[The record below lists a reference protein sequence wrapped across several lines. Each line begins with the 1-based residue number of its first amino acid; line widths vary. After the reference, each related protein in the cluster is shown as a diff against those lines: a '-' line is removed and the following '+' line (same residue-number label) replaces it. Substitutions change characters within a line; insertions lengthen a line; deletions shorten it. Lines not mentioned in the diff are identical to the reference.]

1 MKVEIAKI
9 ISNGCG
15 IGWADGETYFVPY
28 TIAGDVVEPLAFIK
42 EKSHKIVTDFRLEK
56 RSVFRREPF
65 CRHFGNCGGCLFQHI
80 AYTEQLRI
88 KKDIFRELFRQS
100 GIRPDA
106 EIEVFT
112 TGEFGMRTRTKIFAR
127 DGKACY
133 RSKKSQN
140 LIPIDVCPILHP
152 IFMDKIRE
160 DVAKRS
166 GDIQYEY
173 SAVTGDFMPGG
184 EFVRKIVNGKTL
196 KIYEN
201 SFFQPSEAAAGL
213 MCCKL
218 SEILDEL
225 HPKSACDLFCG
236 CGLFSATLV
245 ERRVRTSGV
254 EIVENAC
261 RSFSENLGGSAKII
275 KMDAY
280 KLNALK
286 RVDLIVADPPRNG
299 LGTRLSELVCRSTDN
314 VVYIA
319 CEPPNFVRDLH
330 VFMNNGFKVRRLF
343 LFDIFPD
350 TPHFESCCWLARD

>member
-1 MKVEIAKI
+1 MKVEVAKI
-9 ISNGCG
+9 ISNGYG
-15 IGWADGETYFVPY
+15 IGWADGETWFVPF
-28 TIAGDVVEPLAFIK
+28 TIAGEVVEPLDFIK
-42 EKSHKIVTDFRLEK
+42 EKNHRIVTDFRLEK
-56 RSVFRREPF
+56 ASPLRREPF

-88 KKDIFRELFRQS
+88 KKDILSELFKQS
-100 GIRPDA
+100 RLSLDVEP
-106 EIEVFT
+106 EVFT
-112 TGEFGMRTRTKIFAR
+112 TGEFGMRSRTKFFVENGR
-127 DGKACY
+127 PCY

-152 IFMDKIRE
+152 LFMDKIQE
-160 DVAKRS
+160 DAVSRS

-184 EFVRKIVNGKTL
+184 KFVRKIVNGKTL

-201 SFFQPSEAAAGL
+201 SFFQPSEAAAEL
-213 MCCKL
+213 MCGKL
-218 SEILDEL
+218 AEILDEL
-225 HPKSACDLFCG
+225 KPKSAYDLFCG
-236 CGLFSATLV
+236 CGLFSAALV
-245 ERRVRTSGV
+245 EKGVRTIGV

-261 RSFSENLGGSAKII
+261 RSFSENLGESAKII

-286 RVDLIVADPPRNG
+286 KSDLIVADPPRNG
-299 LGTRLSELVCRSTDN
+299 LGTDLSELVCRSTGN

-319 CEPPNFVRDLH
+319 CEPPNFVRDLR
-330 VFMNNGFKVRRLF
+330 VFLNNGFKVKRLF

-350 TPHFESCCWLARD
+350 TPHFETCCWLARD

>member
-1 MKVEIAKI
+1 MKIEIAKI

-15 IGWADGETYFVPY
+15 IGWADGETYFVPF
-28 TIAGDVVEPLAFIK
+28 TIGGEIIEPLDFIK
-42 EKSHKIVTDFRLEK
+42 EKNHKIVTDFRLEK
-56 RSVFRREPF
+56 ASRFRREPF
-65 CRHFGNCGGCLFQHI
+65 CRHFGSCGGCLFQHI
-80 AYTEQLRI
+80 AYTEQLRV
-88 KKDIFRELFRQS
+88 KKEILEELFRQS
-100 GIRPDA
+100 GIRLDA

-112 TGEFGMRTRTKIFAR
+112 TGEFGMRSRTKIFAENGR
-127 DGKACY
+127 ACY

-152 IFMDKIRE
+152 IFMDKIHE
-160 DVAKRS
+160 DVINRS

-173 SAVTGDFMPGG
+173 SAGTGDFMPGG
-184 EFVRKIVNGKTL
+184 KFVRKIVNGKTL

-201 SFFQPSEAAAGL
+201 SFFQPSEAAAEL
-213 MCCKL
+213 MSDKL

-225 HPKSACDLFCG
+225 RPKTAYDLFCG

-245 ERRVRTSGV
+245 ENGVRTSGV

-261 RSFSENLGGSAKII
+261 RSFSENLGGRAKII

-286 RVDLIVADPPRNG
+286 KVDLIVADPPRNG
-299 LGTRLSELVCRSTDN
+299 LGPKLSELVCRSTGS

-330 VFMNNGFKVRRLF
+330 VFMNNGFKIRRLF

-350 TPHFESCCWLARD
+350 TPHFETFAFLEL